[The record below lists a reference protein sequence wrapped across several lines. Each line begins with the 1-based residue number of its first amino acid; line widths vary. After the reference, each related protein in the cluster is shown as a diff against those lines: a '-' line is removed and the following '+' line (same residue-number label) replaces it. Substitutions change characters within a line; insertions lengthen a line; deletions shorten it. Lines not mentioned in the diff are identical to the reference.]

1 MEMDFEVRELVEKLT
16 SVKNARVKEWK
27 KLQTRKGR
35 KQQGRYLLEGWHLVN
50 EALQADR
57 GLHELIGTKEEL
69 AAHPDIVARFKEV
82 YSVTPAI
89 MAAVTGTVTPQG
101 IMVAVSYTHLT
112 LPTKA

>member
-1 MEMDFEVRELVEKLT
+1 MEMDFEVKELVEKLT

-57 GLHELIGTKEEL
+57 S
-69 AAHPDIVARFKEV
+69 ARV
-82 YSVTPAI
+82 NR
-89 MAAVTGTVTPQG
+89 
-101 IMVAVSYTHLT
+101 H
-112 LPTKA
+112 

>member
-1 MEMDFEVRELVEKLT
+1 MVEELT

-57 GLHELIGTKEEL
+57 CLH
-69 AAHPDIVARFKEV
+69 
-82 YSVTPAI
+82 
-89 MAAVTGTVTPQG
+89 
-101 IMVAVSYTHLT
+101 
-112 LPTKA
+112 